1 MFLLK
6 KSSLL
11 LRLAIVLFFGISMLN
26 AQNCNDAIHSGEGT
40 FYGGVAGSAGGNCGL
55 PVPADDFLH
64 CALNTID
71 YNGSQAC
78 GACVEVE
85 GTKGKSIVLKV
96 VDRCPECKEGDV
108 DLHQDAFAL
117 IDDPI
122 SGRIPITWKYVPCPL
137 KNDTKFIQI
146 NFKSGSTKYWTAIQL
161 RNITQA
167 IKTLEYK
174 DASGNWI
181 AINRV
186 LFNFFIETKGIDTPM
201 TLRATSVLG
210 EQLLFENVAIDV
222 DNDFN
227 TNQQF
232 ANLCDEAVLS
242 NFEPEYTGLTL
253 EATFFKKEIKL
264 NTPSQEWKI
273 YDISGK
279 KISSG
284 IHSEVIDID
293 YLSTGIY
300 FLIVDSYKAVK
311 FYKD

>member
-11 LRLAIVLFFGISMLN
+11 LKLAIALFFANAVIQ
-26 AQNCNDAIHSGEGT
+26 AQNCNDDIHKGEGT
-40 FYGGVAGSAGGNCGL
+40 FYGGVAGSSGGNCGL

-78 GACVEVE
+78 GACIEVE

-117 IDDPI
+117 IDEPI
-122 SGRIPITWKYVPCPL
+122 SGRIPITWKYVSCPL
-137 KNDTKFIQI
+137 KNDAKFIHI

-174 DASGNWI
+174 DSSGNWI
-181 AINRV
+181 VINRV

-210 EQLLFENVAIDV
+210 EQLLFENVDIDV

-232 ANLCDEAVLS
+232 ENLCDETVLS
-242 NFEPEYTGLTL
+242 NFETEYIGQTL
-253 EATFFKKEIKL
+253 EPTFFKNEIKL
-264 NTPSQEWKI
+264 NIPSQEWRI
-273 YDISGK
+273 YDMSGK

-284 IHSEVIDID
+284 IYSESIDID

-300 FLIVDSYKAVK
+300 FLIVDAHKAVK
-311 FYKD
+311 FFKD

>member
-6 KSSLL
+6 KSRLL
-11 LRLAIVLFFGISMLN
+11 LKLVIALFFTNAVIQ
-26 AQNCNDAIHSGEGT
+26 AQNCSDGIHKGEGT
-40 FYGGVAGSAGGNCGL
+40 FYGGVAGSSGGNCGL

-71 YNGSQAC
+71 YNGSEAC
-78 GACVEVE
+78 GACIEVE

-108 DLHQDAFAL
+108 DLHEDAFAL

-122 SGRIPITWKYVPCPL
+122 SGRIPITWKYVSCPL
-137 KNDTKFIQI
+137 KNDNKFIHI

-174 DASGNWI
+174 DASGSWV

-201 TLRATSVLG
+201 TLRVTSVLG
-210 EQLLFENVAIDV
+210 EQLLFDNVDIDV

-232 ANLCDEAVLS
+232 ENLCDEVVLS
-242 NFEPEYTGLTL
+242 NFQPTYT
-253 EATFFKKEIKL
+253 EQIVQATFLENEIKL
-264 NTPSQEWKI
+264 DIPSQEWEI
-273 YDISGK
+273 YDMSGK
-279 KISSG
+279 KVSSG
-284 IHSEVIDID
+284 KQSNRIDI
-293 YLSTGIY
+293 YFLSKGIY
-300 FLIVDSYKAVK
+300 FLRVDMHKTIK